1 MVHDWLDLKC
11 KWMCSFNHY
20 KMRLYN
26 HIQQTQHIG
35 SYEQNHKIAS
45 QLLQKCSGLW
55 SQQILLAKDYGL
67 FNKVWKICI
76 NESVLN
82 IFSGIWNL
90 FLMYNQAL
98 WFSITDTFAI
108 TDHGN
113 IYFFNLY
120 KLISYFLTQNKLIYG
135 LGVHCPLRDDIYFTA
150 NTKLTGVGNL
160 F

>member
-1 MVHDWLDLKC
+1 MNSLSVVQYYIVIIIILCYKFTYLKFHIMVHMVHDWLDLKC

-55 SQQILLAKDYGL
+55 SQQIILGKDYGL

-90 FLMYNQAL
+90 FLIYNQAL

-113 IYFFNLY
+113 IYF
-120 KLISYFLTQNKLIYG
+120 LICIS
-135 LGVHCPLRDDIYFTA
+135 
-150 NTKLTGVGNL
+150 
-160 F
+160 